1 MFLAR
6 ILTYV
11 DDQGRDKQVLVSSA
25 DGIADIKLSAEDGKF
40 SGDLKLRKLNVRLH
54 RSAIGGI
61 DPDSIAQLA
70 PLAKTFLG
78 PQLARG
84 LKQGLPYP
92 LKVGVLSLEVCVP
105 FISFTGLDHFY
116 PPRAHG
122 TRWICALGDRL
133 HSGGKQLTTKSLRS
147 VRADQGFLK
156 SIRDTVDFC

>member
-105 FISFTGLDHFY
+105 SFHLQDSITFIRPELTVHDGYVRLATDF
-116 PPRAHG
+116 
-122 TRWICALGDRL
+122 ILGEN
-133 HSGGKQLTTKSLRS
+133 SLRQK
-147 VRADQGFLK
+147 VYEAFERIK
-156 SIRDTVDFC
+156 DF

>member
-1 MFLAR
+1 MLEVGTSYPRFQRTSHLLQYAHDSVSAR

-11 DDQGRDKQVLVSSA
+11 DDRGRDKQVLVSSA

-61 DPDSIAQLA
+61 DPESIAQLA

-92 LKVGVLSLEVCVP
+92 LKVG
-105 FISFTGLDHFY
+105 
-116 PPRAHG
+116 
-122 TRWICALGDRL
+122 
-133 HSGGKQLTTKSLRS
+133 
-147 VRADQGFLK
+147 
-156 SIRDTVDFC
+156 